1 MNRATLFASAFAIT
15 VGWSTAALADNPR
28 EFLEKALQGDNSEI
42 MLGRLAA
49 EQGRNPAVRDFG
61 NTLANDHRQARDE
74 VRQVGAQFG
83 IGANREVA
91 PEAQEERE
99 KLMGLRGRDFDREF
113 IRYMVDDHR
122 KDIGDFREEAQERH
136 GPVSALAE
144 RQLPTLRQHLRM
156 AIALDRS
163 SGRSNEAM
171 SDGPQGDDQYRDQNR
186 SQGDNEYRNRN
197 NNQYRSDL
205 NRGRSQYDADH

>member
-1 MNRATLFASAFAIT
+1 MRRATLLSSALIII
-15 VGWSTAALADNPR
+15 VGCSTAALADNPR

-42 MLGRLAA
+42 MLGRIAA
-49 EQGRNPAVRDFG
+49 EHARNPAVRDFG
-61 NTLANDHRQARDE
+61 NTLVNDHRQAREE
-74 VRQVGAQFG
+74 VRQLGARFG
-83 IGANREVA
+83 IGVSRDVV
-91 PEAQEERE
+91 PEAQEEQE

-113 IRYMVDDHR
+113 VRYMVDDHR
-122 KDIGDFREEAQERH
+122 KDIGDFRQEAQERH

-163 SGRSNEAM
+163 NGRSNEAM
-171 SDGPQGDDQYRDQNR
+171 GDGPRGDDQYRDQNR
-186 SQGDNEYRNRN
+186 SQGDNEYRNRDK
-197 NNQYRSDL
+197 YRSDQ

>member
-1 MNRATLFASAFAIT
+1 MNRATLLASALAIT
-15 VGWSTAALADNPR
+15 FGWSTAVLADNPR

-49 EQGRNPAVRDFG
+49 DQARNPAVRDFG
-61 NTLANDHRQARDE
+61 NTLVNDHRQAREE
-74 VRQVGAQFG
+74 VRQLGARFG
-83 IGANREVA
+83 IGNTRDVA

-113 IRYMVDDHR
+113 VRYMVDDHR
-122 KDIGDFREEAQERH
+122 KDIGDFRQEVQEGH

-163 SGRSNEAM
+163 NGRSNEAM
-171 SDGPQGDDQYRDQNR
+171 GDGPRGEDQYRDQNR
-186 SQGDNEYRNRN
+186 SQGDNEYRNRD
-197 NNQYRSDL
+197 NNQYRSDQ

>member
-1 MNRATLFASAFAIT
+1 MNRATLLASALAVT

-49 EQGRNPAVRDFG
+49 EQGRDPAVRDFG
-61 NTLANDHRQARDE
+61 NTLVNDHRQARDE
-74 VRQVGAQFG
+74 VRQLGARFG
-83 IGANREVA
+83 IGATRDVA
-91 PEAQEERE
+91 PEAQEERD

-113 IRYMVDDHR
+113 VRYMVDDHR
-122 KDIGDFREEAQERH
+122 KDIGDFREEAQEGH

-156 AIALDRS
+156 AIALDRND
-163 SGRSNEAM
+163 GRSSEAM
-171 SDGPQGDDQYRDQNR
+171 GDTPRSDDQYRGQNRNQGGNEYGNRNSDQYPRDQNR
-186 SQGDNEYRNRN
+186 GQ
-197 NNQYRSDL
+197 NQYS
-205 NRGRSQYDADH
+205 GDH